1 MFAYKAPANLLKD
14 KVILV
19 TGAGSGIG
27 RAVSLAYAQ
36 AGATVILLGRN
47 VARLEAVY
55 DDIENA
61 GGAQPAITPL
71 DLESAGDPQYQELV
85 INIQAEFGRLD
96 GLVNNAGYMGPL
108 MPFQSITLEQ
118 WQKIL
123 QINLGAAFAMTKYC
137 FPLLR
142 QAGKASV
149 IFSSSTAGRQAF
161 AYSAAYTTAK
171 HGLEAL
177 MQVMFL
183 ELENTSN
190 IRVNTV
196 NPGPCATALR
206 RAAYPGEDPESL
218 PQPEDLTPVY
228 LYLMG
233 GDSLG
238 ENGKAFSAQENQAQ
252 GTRDKEQGG

>member
-1 MFAYKAPANLLKD
+1 MFTYEAPAGLLKD

-27 RAVSLAYAQ
+27 RAVSLAYAR

-47 VARLEAVY
+47 VERLEAVY
-55 DDIENA
+55 DAIETD

-71 DLESAGDPQYQELV
+71 DLESAGDDQYLELV
-85 INIQAEFGRLD
+85 NSIHGEFGRLD

-118 WQKIL
+118 WRKIL

-137 FPLLR
+137 FPLLKLADR
-142 QAGKASV
+142 ASV
-149 IFSSSTAGRQAF
+149 IFSSSTAGRKPF

-171 HGLEAL
+171 HGLEAM

-183 ELENTSN
+183 ELENTSK
-190 IRVNTV
+190 IRINTI

-206 RAAYPGEDPESL
+206 RAAYPAEDPATL
-218 PQPEDLTPVY
+218 PQPEDLTPIY

-233 GDSLG
+233 DDGIN
-238 ENGKAFSAQENQAQ
+238 ENGKAFSAKEKQEQ
-252 GTRDKEQGG
+252 GTRNKGNK